1 MSKITDEL
9 YERFKTNLAG
19 VNGNC
24 VRTSKQGLGKAIA
37 EVYTAAGISDA
48 CVVESPL
55 LREAGVLDALKAAGI
70 QVYTDHI
77 RLNAETVKGGLS
89 EVHYGIAD
97 LGTLVQASS
106 DVDARIVAT
115 MSEYYIGV
123 VKGSTIVPEYDD
135 MFDVLCALP
144 ELPNFV
150 GFVTGPSRT
159 ADIECVSTVGVHG
172 PLQLTAIVVD
182 DE

>member
-9 YERFKTNLAG
+9 YERFKTNLG
-19 VNGNC
+19 NVNGTC
-24 VRTSKQGLGKAIA
+24 VRTSKQELGKAIA
-37 EVYTAAGISDA
+37 EVYTAAGIPDV
-48 CVVESPL
+48 CIVETPL
-55 LREAGVLDALKAAGI
+55 LQEAGVIDALKAAGI

-97 LGTLVQASS
+97 LGTLVQASTN
-106 DVDARIVAT
+106 VDGRIVAT

-135 MFDVLCALP
+135 MWDTLCALP
-144 ELPNFV
+144 ELPNYV